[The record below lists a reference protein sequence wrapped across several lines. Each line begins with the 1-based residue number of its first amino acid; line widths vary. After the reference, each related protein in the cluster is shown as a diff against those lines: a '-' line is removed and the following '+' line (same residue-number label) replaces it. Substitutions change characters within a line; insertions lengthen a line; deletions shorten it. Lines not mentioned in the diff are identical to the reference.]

1 MASSKRTVYGP
12 AALPYFNSFFSEVVS
27 LAAVVSAVPEAAVP
41 VLVVSEAAV
50 VVSVA
55 AEVEELP
62 EQAVKSPVVS
72 TKDAAKVV
80 LT

>member
-27 LAAVVSAVPEAAVP
+27 LAAVVVSAAV
-41 VLVVSEAAV
+41 
-50 VVSVA
+50 
-55 AEVEELP
+55 EVEVLEALP

-72 TKDAAKVV
+72 TKDTAKVV

>member
-27 LAAVVSAVPEAAVP
+27 LAAVVVSA
-41 VLVVSEAAV
+41 
-50 VVSVA
+50 A
-55 AEVEELP
+55 AEVEVLEALP
-62 EQAVKSPVVS
+62 EQAVKSQVVS

>member
-27 LAAVVSAVPEAAVP
+27 LAAVVSAVSEAVVPEA
-41 VLVVSEAAV
+41 AAV
-50 VVSVA
+50 VVSAA
-55 AEVEELP
+55 AEVEVLEALP

-72 TKDAAKVV
+72 TKDAARVV
-80 LT
+80 HT

>member
-27 LAAVVSAVPEAAVP
+27 LAAVVVSAAVEVK
-41 VLVVSEAAV
+41 VLEA
-50 VVSVA
+50 
-55 AEVEELP
+55 LP
-62 EQAVKSPVVS
+62 EQAVKSQLVS

>member
-27 LAAVVSAVPEAAVP
+27 LAAVVVSAAV
-41 VLVVSEAAV
+41 
-50 VVSVA
+50 
-55 AEVEELP
+55 EVEVLEALP

>member
-12 AALPYFNSFFSEVVS
+12 AALPYFHSLFPEVVS
-27 LAAVVSAVPEAAVP
+27 LAAVVVSAAV
-41 VLVVSEAAV
+41 
-50 VVSVA
+50 
-55 AEVEELP
+55 EVEVLEALP

>member
-12 AALPYFNSFFSEVVS
+12 AALPYFNYFFSEVVS
-27 LAAVVSAVPEAAVP
+27 LAAVVVSA
-41 VLVVSEAAV
+41 
-50 VVSVA
+50 A
-55 AEVEELP
+55 AEVEVLEALP

-72 TKDAAKVV
+72 IKDAAKVV

>member
-1 MASSKRTVYGP
+1 MIASSKRTVYGP

-27 LAAVVSAVPEAAVP
+27 LAAVVVSA
-41 VLVVSEAAV
+41 
-50 VVSVA
+50 A
-55 AEVEELP
+55 AEVEVLEALP

-72 TKDAAKVV
+72 IKDAAQVV

>member
-27 LAAVVSAVPEAAVP
+27 LAAVVVSA
-41 VLVVSEAAV
+41 
-50 VVSVA
+50 A
-55 AEVEELP
+55 AEVEVLEALP

-72 TKDAAKVV
+72 IKDAAKVV

>member
-27 LAAVVSAVPEAAVP
+27 LAAVVSAVPEAVVP
-41 VLVVSEAAV
+41 EAAAV
-50 VVSVA
+50 VVSAA
-55 AEVEELP
+55 AEVEVPEELP

>member
-27 LAAVVSAVPEAAVP
+27 LAAVVSAVLEAVVPEAAAM
-41 VLVVSEAAV
+41 VVSA
-50 VVSVA
+50 A
-55 AEVEELP
+55 AEVEALEELP

-72 TKDAAKVV
+72 TKDAAQVV

>member
-27 LAAVVSAVPEAAVP
+27 LAAVVVSA
-41 VLVVSEAAV
+41 
-50 VVSVA
+50 A
-55 AEVEELP
+55 AEVEVPEELP